1 MSLLRRRFFNFTT
14 FELILLALFAALVVV
29 AKIVLRL
36 PLKVPG
42 HSGVFW
48 MALVVVARGIVPK
61 PGALT
66 LVGLTSAILASFLGL
81 GDQGPVETFISY
93 LVLGVAADVTATFLR
108 SVEHPATATLVGLV
122 GNSAKMLAKL
132 VLNVALGIPAG
143 FVAFGLLYSF
153 ITNAIAGAIGGF
165 LGWLVLVALRR
176 AGFFAYLEEKR

>member
-1 MSLLRRRFFNFTT
+1 
-14 FELILLALFAALVVV
+14 
-29 AKIVLRL
+29 
-36 PLKVPG
+36 G

-48 MALVVVARGIVPK
+48 MALIVVAGGIVPK

-81 GDQGPVETFISY
+81 GDQGPIETFLSY
-93 LVLGVAADVTATFLR
+93 LALGAAAYVTATFLR
-108 SVEHPATATLVGLV
+108 TVEHPVTATLVGLV
-122 GNSAKMLAKL
+122 GNSAKMLVKL
-132 VLNVALGIPAG
+132 VVNVVMGIPAG